1 MRAVAQSLSESHVFH
16 LRRAR
21 VSNETD
27 APTDLEALCNP
38 HRIRSRLV
46 DIAEDERSTE
56 PTTGDIK
63 LMLVPKVSQI
73 SAVTAHPI
81 KPDAPRTGVTRP
93 VSR

>member
-1 MRAVAQSLSESHVFH
+1 MPWRAGSGEEVHIFH
-16 LRRAR
+16 LRRATR
-21 VSNETD
+21 LERNGHP
-27 APTDLEALCNP
+27 ADLEALCNP
-38 HRIRSRLV
+38 HGIRSRLV

-63 LMLVPKVSQI
+63 LMLIPKVSQI

-81 KPDAPRTGVTRP
+81 KLDAPRTGEPRQ